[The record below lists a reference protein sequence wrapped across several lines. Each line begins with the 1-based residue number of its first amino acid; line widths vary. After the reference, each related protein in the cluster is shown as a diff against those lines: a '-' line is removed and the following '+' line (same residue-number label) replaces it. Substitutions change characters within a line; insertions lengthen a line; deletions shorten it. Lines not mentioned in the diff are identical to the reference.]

1 MTWRELS
8 VRPYQVVSFAAVI
21 EFRWPAFMRDTLV
34 AGRVIRSLS
43 T

>member
-1 MTWRELS
+1 M
-8 VRPYQVVSFAAVI
+8 VSFAAVI

-34 AGRVIRSLS
+34 AGPDIHSHV